1 MSDLV
6 RTQVLL
12 EKKQRDELGIIAETE
27 GKSLSE
33 LIRTFV
39 DAQLRQRRYEEM
51 RSIAE
56 KLREYYSEDSELTA
70 FTSLDGEDFLNE
82 FPLST

>member
-6 RTQVLL
+6 RTQILL
-12 EKKQRDELGIIAETE
+12 EKSQRHELDTIAETE

-39 DAQLRQRRYEEM
+39 DAQLRQRRYEQ
-51 RSIAE
+51 
-56 KLREYYSEDSELTA
+56 LREDYSDDSDLTA
-70 FTSLDGEDFLNE
+70 FTSLDGEDFLN
-82 FPLST
+82 

>member
-12 EKKQRDELGIIAETE
+12 EKKQRDELSIIAETE

-33 LIRTFV
+33 LIRIFV
-39 DAQLRQRRYEEM
+39 EAQLRQRRYEEM
-51 RSIAE
+51 RSAAE
-56 KLREYYSEDSELTA
+56 QLLEDYSKDSELTS
-70 FTSLDGEDFLNE
+70 FTSLDREDFLNE
-82 FPLST
+82 QG

>member
-6 RTQVLL
+6 RTQILL
-12 EKKQRDELGIIAETE
+12 EKRQRHELDTIAETE

-51 RSIAE
+51 RSGAE
-56 KLREYYSEDSELTA
+56 QLREDYSDDSDLTA
-70 FTSLDGEDFLNE
+70 FTSLDGEDFLN
-82 FPLST
+82 

>member
-1 MSDLV
+1 MNDLV

-12 EKKQRDELGIIAETE
+12 EKRQRDRLGFIAETE

-39 DAQLRQRRYEEM
+39 DAQLRLRRYDEM
-51 RSIAE
+51 RSAAE
-56 KLREYYSEDSELTA
+56 QLRGDYSDGSELTA
-70 FTSLDGEDFLNE
+70 FTSLDGEDFINE
-82 FPLST
+82 

>member
-12 EKKQRDELGIIAETE
+12 EKRQRDELGIIAETE

-51 RSIAE
+51 RSVAE
-56 KLREYYSEDSELTA
+56 QLREDYSDDSELTA

-82 FPLST
+82 